1 MADVITKIGIK
12 DATGTG
18 FDSRDIGAKGQNIEI
33 GYDNNDKIILDVD
46 TTTPVSTKTLT
57 SVLQTDDTLI
67 ANLNTSKAPN
77 KHNWTASESVDYG
90 KADATHFGH
99 IRPGTGLYVD
109 SDASSATYG
118 STNVSFASNKEVAA
132 NKAVQGNDSR
142 LSDARKNPNAITFN
156 STGGA
161 ALGTTYDGSAARTID
176 YSTVG
181 AAPISHTSIQGGE
194 STLGH
199 VKAGTGL
206 SASSGVLS
214 VKYGTVSGTACAG
227 NDSRLSD
234 SRAPKSHAS
243 ATAITY
249 GAGTDEQYGHVMLS
263 DTYSVETP
271 SKDDSGAAVSLG
283 ASAYALQTAYNSLS
297 SSVSS
302 LNSNLGTLQSDV
314 SSLNSNLSSLQTQC
328 DSGTVNDAKTL
339 NGWKYVDVSHPQA
352 LHIVNV
358 GDNKELNYS
367 TPTEILTL
375 AEKNQNWTGTW
386 QNKTLDIST
395 VAPNGNWILIDSN
408 NKIQHT
414 TWAAVQ
420 SYQCGANINPN
431 GISVRGGWMDFYNGN
446 SMRGSFFCN
455 AGDEMFLRGQNRLTF
470 VTNEAKDNCNFYF
483 SGTGKYTGNWVQTS
497 AKKYKENIQSITEE
511 EAQALLKIEP
521 VSFDY
526 KENGIHTYGFIA
538 DDVDELIPDSPYV
551 IHDDG
556 GEPDAI
562 PYTAFVAPMLKLIQ
576 MQEKRITELQT
587 KVKSLEANIMQ

>member
-1 MADVITKIGIK
+1 MADLKSISVGGTPFSLKDEVARDMISDIYNPTQTYEADHICIYNGKLYKATKET
-12 DATGTG
+12 TGTWDETAWEETNVG
-18 FDSRDIGAKGQNIEI
+18 AINTEISKIKTGIGTTSISDIGDG
-33 GYDNNDKIILDVD
+33 
-46 TTTPVSTKTLT
+46 TLT
-57 SVLQTDDTLI
+57 
-67 ANLNTSKAPN
+67 
-77 KHNWTASESVDYG
+77 
-90 KADATHFGH
+90 
-99 IRPGTGLYVD
+99 
-109 SDASSATYG
+109 
-118 STNVSFASNKEVAA
+118 
-132 NKAVQGNDSR
+132 
-142 LSDARKNPNAITFN
+142 
-156 STGGA
+156 GG
-161 ALGTTYDGSAARTID
+161 
-176 YSTVG
+176 
-181 AAPISHTSIQGGE
+181 
-194 STLGH
+194 
-199 VKAGTGL
+199 
-206 SASSGVLS
+206 
-214 VKYGTVSGTACAG
+214 
-227 NDSRLSD
+227 
-234 SRAPKSHAS
+234 
-243 ATAITY
+243 
-249 GAGTDEQYGHVMLS
+249 
-263 DTYSVETP
+263 
-271 SKDDSGAAVSLG
+271 
-283 ASAYALQTAYNSLS
+283 
-297 SSVSS
+297 VSS
-302 LNSNLGTLQSDV
+302 LNTKTTA
-314 SSLNSNLSSLQTQC
+314 LQTQC

-352 LHIVNV
+352 IHIVNV

-414 TWAAVQ
+414 TWNAVQ

-455 AGDEMFLRGQNRLTF
+455 SGDEMFLRGQNRLTF

-576 MQEKRITELQT
+576 IQEKRITELQT

>member
-214 VKYGTVSGTACAG
+214 VKYGTASGTACAG

-234 SRAPKSHAS
+234 NRTPKSHAS

-314 SSLNSNLSSLQTQC
+314 SSLNTNLANLSSTVGGMKNLHATY
-328 DSGTVNDAKTL
+328 SSFATVNLTTSMQDIVTL
-339 NGWKYVDVSHPQA
+339 TAPESGEYLVLVNFLYNNTGSKQMDLEWRIKNKNTGEQHGDLTVYVASVGSPTGRFGSSSEAFFTASKGDIFA
-352 LHIVNV
+352 LQI
-358 GDNKELNYS
+358 S
-367 TPTEILTL
+367 AT
-375 AEKNQNWTGTW
+375 ATGGT
-386 QNKTLDIST
+386 
-395 VAPNGNWILIDSN
+395 
-408 NKIQHT
+408 
-414 TWAAVQ
+414 
-420 SYQCGANINPN
+420 IN
-431 GISVRGGWMDFYNGN
+431 M
-446 SMRGSFFCN
+446 
-455 AGDEMFLRGQNRLTF
+455 
-470 VTNEAKDNCNFYF
+470 
-483 SGTGKYTGNWVQTS
+483 GTIRYMKM
-497 AKKYKENIQSITEE
+497 I
-511 EAQALLKIEP
+511 
-521 VSFDY
+521 
-526 KENGIHTYGFIA
+526 
-538 DDVDELIPDSPYV
+538 
-551 IHDDG
+551 
-556 GEPDAI
+556 
-562 PYTAFVAPMLKLIQ
+562 
-576 MQEKRITELQT
+576 
-587 KVKSLEANIMQ
+587 